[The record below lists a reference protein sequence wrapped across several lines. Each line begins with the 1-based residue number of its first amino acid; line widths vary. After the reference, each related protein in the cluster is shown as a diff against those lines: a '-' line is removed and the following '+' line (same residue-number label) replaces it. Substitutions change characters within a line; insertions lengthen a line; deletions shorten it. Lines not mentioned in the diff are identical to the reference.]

1 MAARQFTNRQIE
13 GFSVFREGVEPKWED
28 PMNENGGEWYFRRG
42 MQLDKFDEFW
52 EEIVLA
58 MIGEVL
64 DPGTEEIC
72 GVRIVDKSRDNRRAY
87 RLEVWFRNAPGGKP
101 GPAGDEI
108 KRRIEEVLAERGGK
122 FTFDFRHHKG

>member
-1 MAARQFTNRQIE
+1 M
-13 GFSVFREGVEPKWED
+13 FREGVEPKWED

-42 MQLDKFDEFW
+42 MQLDKFDEYW

-64 DPGTEEIC
+64 DPGTEEVC

-87 RLEVWFRNAPGGKP
+87 RLEVWFRNAPGGKAGP
-101 GPAGDEI
+101 GGEEI

-122 FTFDFRHHKG
+122 FNFDFRSHKT